1 MEISLLVT
9 KVLAIYLIVSGL
21 MLLVRGK
28 TLPIMLK
35 DFFEHPAIVYLT
47 GVILLFLS
55 SIFLLQNNIWDGTWR
70 TVVTIFGWMVFM
82 KGLAYIFIPEK
93 LHQLVTKK
101 MMDMLNIYG
110 ILTVILGIFL
120 FYIG

>member
-9 KVLAIYLIVSGL
+9 KVLAIYLMVSGL

-35 DFFEHPAIVYLT
+35 DFFEHPAVVYLT

-55 SIFLLQNNIWDGTWR
+55 SMFLLQNNIWDGTWR

-93 LHQLVTKK
+93 LHQSESP
-101 MMDMLNIYG
+101 
-110 ILTVILGIFL
+110 IL
-120 FYIG
+120 